1 MKSLKTVNQM
11 AFGNHQLKNF
21 GLGSLSAG
29 AIATICGLVA
39 IRASEVNFYAE
50 GEQVQSQMQE
60 LNDAF
65 MDAVEK

>member
-21 GLGSLSAG
+21 GLGSLLAG

-39 IRASEVNFYAE
+39 VRASEVNFYAQD
-50 GEQVQSQMQE
+50 EQVQSQMQK

>member
-21 GLGSLSAG
+21 GLGSLLAG
-29 AIATICGLVA
+29 AVATICGLVA
-39 IRASEVNFYAE
+39 VRASEVNFYAMDD
-50 GEQVQSQMQE
+50 QAQSRMQE